1 MFEQT
6 TTRLTGLYLGIIMVI
21 SLFFS
26 INLYHVS
33 MQEINRD
40 FRRQGV
46 AIDRLPGSL
55 IPRELRSQLLDEGID
70 VMNEA
75 KMHILGRLLL
85 TNLFILVGGGFISYY
100 LARRTLQPI
109 EESHQALE
117 RFTADAS
124 HELRT
129 PIAAMQTEIEVALMN
144 PKLTLSEAKAQL
156 TSNLEE
162 LSHLTALSEGLL
174 KLASLENKTMTKSQ
188 VSLKTA
194 INEATKRVKIAMAAK
209 NIEIVRTISE
219 DIEVVVDRA
228 AIIEAISILLDN
240 SIKYSPE
247 KSSINVTLKKEGKSA
262 IIEVSDKGLGI
273 KKADQEHIF
282 ERFYRADSARN
293 KQTTEGYGL
302 GLAIAKNIVEL
313 HEGSIAIKSAPNK
326 GSTFSIRLPI

>member
-33 MQEINRD
+33 MQELNRD

-85 TNLFILVGGGFISYY
+85 TNLFILVGGGFVSYY

-144 PKLTLSEAKAQL
+144 PKLTLSEAKTQL

-174 KLASLENKTMTKSQ
+174 KLASLENKSMTKSQ
-188 VSLKTA
+188 VSLKSI
-194 INEATKRVKIAMAAK
+194 INEATKRVKTASVAK
-209 NIEIVRTISE
+209 KIEIARTINE
-219 DIEVVVDRA
+219 DIEVTVDRA

-240 SIKYSPE
+240 AIKYSTA
-247 KSSINVTLKKEGKSA
+247 KSTVDVSLRKDGKSA
-262 IIEVSDKGLGI
+262 VIEVSDKGAGI
-273 KKADQEHIF
+273 RKADQPYIF
-282 ERFYRADSARN
+282 ERFYRADAARN
-293 KQTTEGYGL
+293 KQATEGYGL

-313 HEGSIAIKSAPNK
+313 HDGSIAAKSIPNK